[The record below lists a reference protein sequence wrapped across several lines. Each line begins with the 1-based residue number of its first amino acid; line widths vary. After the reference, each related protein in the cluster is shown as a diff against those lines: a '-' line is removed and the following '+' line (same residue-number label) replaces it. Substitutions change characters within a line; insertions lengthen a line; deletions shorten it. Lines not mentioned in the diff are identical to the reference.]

1 MACFY
6 VTLSLLTSLHQDGAQ
21 AEVRRGNRA
30 AVDYRQCSIFMVSTW
45 GPALTRIFVVI
56 ADSLCQVH
64 MGGPENINHL
74 QACAVESAAHHHPGN
89 TVCLAIYVG
98 RPGYLSV
105 S

>member
-1 MACFY
+1 MVCFY
-6 VTLSLLTSLHQDGAQ
+6 VTLSLLTTLHQDGAQ

-45 GPALTRIFVVI
+45 GPASLLSLLTRCVHV
-56 ADSLCQVH
+56 QVH
-64 MGGPENINHL
+64 MGGPENLNHL

-98 RPGYLSV
+98 RPGYLSA